1 MTKEGGGAVGK
12 LWRKHGKGFYALMA
26 IGTFIYL
33 EVTALVRSIAGA
45 ESVQGF
51 MTSELVTAALEALL
65 NTFLASFWP
74 VVWLREMGVIALA
87 WALGGYLLWAF
98 LLAVA
103 LSRREKEL
111 RKEIGL

>member
-1 MTKEGGGAVGK
+1 MAKEGGGAVGR

-33 EVTALVRSIAGA
+33 EVAALVRSIAGA

-51 MTSELVTAALEALL
+51 LTSELVTAALEALL

-74 VVWLREMGVIALA
+74 VVWIREMGVIALV
-87 WALGGYLLWAF
+87 WAVGGYLVWAF

-103 LSRREKEL
+103 LSRREKAL